1 MILSMLTPAA
11 GKRLIGKGMVA
22 HPAIRL
28 ALKKGTIVI
37 VAGSTNGYVAEEIL
51 SYAGQLSNFSRRRFF
66 RGISLP
72 PDYKVTDQGR
82 LPDESGF
89 KGDVVLKDGALLQ
102 NKAIEEVADGLGES
116 DIIIK
121 GGNALDMVN
130 RRVAVLVGNPTGGT
144 VLVSL
149 KAMIGRR
156 VRLIMPIGLEKRV
169 SADLDKL
176 ARDVNAPGSK
186 GLRLMPAAGEAFTE
200 LDAIS
205 LLTGATAEL
214 VAAGGVSGAEGSI
227 WLGISGTPDSQMKA
241 DKLLKSIAAEP
252 MFMV

>member
-11 GKRLIGKGMVA
+11 GKRLIGKGMAA
-22 HPAIRL
+22 HPAVRQSL
-28 ALKKGTIVI
+28 NKGTIVI
-37 VAGSTNGYVAEEIL
+37 VAGTTNGYVAEEIL
-51 SYAGQLSNFSRRRFF
+51 SSAGQLSNFSRRRFF

-89 KGDVVLKDGALLQ
+89 KGDVVIKDGVLLP
-102 NKAIEEVADGLGES
+102 NKTIEDVADSLGEA
-116 DIIIK
+116 DIIVK
-121 GGNALDMVN
+121 GGNALDIVN
-130 RRVAVLVGNPTGGT
+130 RRVAVLIGNPTGGT
-144 VLVSL
+144 ILVSL
-149 KAMIGRR
+149 RAMIGRR

-176 ARDVNAPGSK
+176 ARDVDAPGSK

-200 LDAIS
+200 LEAIS

-227 WLGISGTPDSQMKA
+227 WLGISGTPDAEQKA
-241 DKLLKSIAAEP
+241 ETLLKSIATEP